1 MYLVFILIDIFC
13 YILMFVISN
22 DCVFSVLLV
31 MIVFLVLME
40 NIMIDYKDL
49 EKGM

>member
-1 MYLVFILIDIFC
+1 
-13 YILMFVISN
+13 MFVISI